1 MFGNIIAKNKIR
13 KLLEFKY
20 NKVNPPLKGGF
31 FNTLNMLEIYLIT
44 VVITFIIILLD
55 CYFWNRDKD
64 LFILDAA
71 FFTWLCLIPVINVV
85 ISIVTIYCWIW
96 WTLIKK

>member
-1 MFGNIIAKNKIR
+1 MFGNIIVKNKIR

-31 FNTLNMLEIYLIT
+31 FNTLRMLEIYLIT
-44 VVITFIIILLD
+44 IVITFIIILLD
-55 CYFWNRDKD
+55 CYFLNRDKD
-64 LFILDAA
+64 LFMLHAK
-71 FFTWLCLIPVINVV
+71 FFTWLCLIPVANIV
-85 ISIVTIYCWIW
+85 ISIVIIFSWIW